1 MNRRLLVVLQAVI
14 AIVLLLSFSQSARA
28 AQIED
33 VEFLSHGV
41 RLSGSLML
49 PDGRLP
55 LAALVLVHGSGP
67 ENRMSGLAR
76 VLASDGFAVL
86 TYDKRGVGRSGG
98 EYWGTE
104 PNKENIASVNLNL
117 LADDAVAGAQAVAK
131 HPGLGTV
138 PLGFVG
144 ISQAGWIIPIAA
156 TRYPMTKFIALWS
169 GPVCTVSEQLHFQ
182 FLAMNDQDFWKT
194 HTKAQVAQYMGSGR
208 FVIGRPDDTD
218 PRTSLTKI
226 SIPGFW
232 LFGDQD
238 NLVPVDL
245 SVARLDGFSRQ
256 GHSNFQHVVIA
267 GYGHMLGGINSNTPP
282 YAKMV
287 AWIKETV
294 SRLPRSR
301 K

>member
-1 MNRRLLVVLQAVI
+1 
-14 AIVLLLSFSQSARA
+14 
-28 AQIED
+28 
-33 VEFLSHGV
+33 
-41 RLSGSLML
+41 
-49 PDGRLP
+49 
-55 LAALVLVHGSGP
+55 
-67 ENRMSGLAR
+67 MSGLAR

-86 TYDKRGVGRSGG
+86 TYDKRGVGKSGG

-104 PNKENIASVNLNL
+104 PNKENIAPVNLNL
-117 LADDAVAGAQAVAK
+117 LADDAVAAAQVLAK
-131 HPGLGTV
+131 HPGLEAV
-138 PLGFVG
+138 PVGFVG

-194 HTKAQVAQYMGSGR
+194 HTKAQVAEYMKSVR
-208 FVIGRPDDTD
+208 YRPDDTD

-245 SVARLDGFSRQ
+245 SVARLDGLIQQ
-256 GHSNFQHVVIA
+256 GHSSFQHAVVA
-267 GYGHMLGGINSNTPP
+267 GYGHMLGGITLDAPP
-282 YAKMV
+282 YATMV
-287 AWIKETV
+287 TWIKETI

-301 K
+301 Q